1 MRSSARD
8 FRNAARIRLK
18 GNWGIAI
25 LVCIVAALLGGL
37 SGNPISALS
46 NALNNTYDK
55 IQNTPYFAHFAQ
67 VMAGMMSFAKVAS
80 IWGIITFIIGGAFE
94 LGVCTFHTRMSMGE
108 RPSFEWLFDRFGIF
122 LKALGLRLFMGLF
135 ILLWSILLIIP
146 GIVAGYRYSMAP
158 FLMAEYPQIG
168 IREAVDRSKQLMDGN
183 KGRLFCLQL
192 SFIGWWLLS
201 ALTFGIVGLWIAP
214 YMQTAQACF
223 YLELTG
229 RSVVGSTGNQW

>member
-1 MRSSARD
+1 MRSTASD
-8 FRNAARIRLK
+8 FRKVARTRLK

-25 LVCIVAALLGGL
+25 LVCFVAALLGGIRGS
-37 SGNPISALS
+37 SGLENVFSSSSSEYIQRLPPELVLLISQIAVIAALW
-46 NALNNTYDK
+46 
-55 IQNTPYFAHFAQ
+55 
-67 VMAGMMSFAKVAS
+67 GMLIFLV
-80 IWGIITFIIGGAFE
+80 GGAVE
-94 LGVCTFHTRMSMGE
+94 LGVCTFHTRLSLGE
-108 RPSFEWLFDRFGIF
+108 KPPFSALFSRFDIF
-122 LKALGLRLFMGLF
+122 VKALGLRLFMGLF
-135 ILLWSILLIIP
+135 VLLWSLLLIIP

-158 FLMAEYPQIG
+158 YLMAEYPQIG

-183 KGRLFCLQL
+183 KGRLFGLHM

-201 ALTFGIVGLWIAP
+201 ALTLGILGLWIMP